1 MPINGLGAAI
11 GRGTKLGLSRCQMAR
26 TTASSPAGFTLIE
39 MLLVGA
45 LVIVV
50 AGIALPNLRSMT
62 ETYRLSTAA
71 VAVASKVH
79 QARTN
84 ALKRNRPSWV
94 LVDGT
99 ARTVQVQ
106 SNDPGGA
113 TINIGGPEFM
123 PAGITFASGTG
134 TVMLTFDS
142 MGRPV
147 NPPQTIQVLY
157 PGSGLG
163 LSRTVTVTS
172 TGRVTNTQP

>member
-1 MPINGLGAAI
+1 MSINHLGAI
-11 GRGTKLGLSRCQMAR
+11 RGRGTKLGLTRSQMAR
-26 TTASSPAGFTLIE
+26 TNASSPAGFTLIE
-39 MLLVGA
+39 MLLVAA
-45 LVIVV
+45 LMIVI
-50 AGIALPNLRSMT
+50 AGITLPNLRSMT
-62 ETYRLSTAA
+62 DTYRLSTAA

-106 SNDPGGA
+106 SNDAGGG
-113 TINIGGPEFM
+113 TIDIGGPEFM
-123 PAGITFASGTG
+123 PAGIAFASGAA
-134 TVMLTFDS
+134 TVTLTFDS

-147 NPPQTIQVLY
+147 NPPQTIQLLY

-172 TGRVTNTQP
+172 TGRVTNTTP

>member
-1 MPINGLGAAI
+1 
-11 GRGTKLGLSRCQMAR
+11 MAR
-26 TTASSPAGFTLIE
+26 TTASSSAGFTLIE
-39 MLLVGA
+39 MLLVA
-45 LVIVV
+45 TLVIVL

-106 SNDPGGA
+106 SNDAGGG
-113 TINIGGPEFM
+113 TINIGGPEYM
-123 PAGITFASGTG
+123 PAGITFASGAG

-172 TGRVTNTQP
+172 TGRVTNTRP

>member
-1 MPINGLGAAI
+1 MPINGLGAVMS
-11 GRGTKLGLSRCQMAR
+11 RGIKFGLSRLRMPR
-26 TTASSPAGFTLIE
+26 TNASSPAGFTLLE
-39 MLLVGA
+39 MLLVAA
-45 LVIVV
+45 LAIVL
-50 AGIALPNLRSMT
+50 AAIALPNLRSMT

-106 SNDPGGA
+106 SNDAGGG
-113 TINIGGPEFM
+113 TVNIGGAEFM
-123 PAGITFASGTG
+123 PTGIVFASGAG

-172 TGRVTNTQP
+172 TGRVTNTRP

>member
-1 MPINGLGAAI
+1 MYINDLDAI
-11 GRGTKLGLSRCQMAR
+11 MSRGTKLGLSRSQMAR
-26 TTASSPAGFTLIE
+26 TNASSPAGFTLIE
-39 MLLVGA
+39 ILLVGA
-45 LVIVV
+45 LTVV
-50 AGIALPNLRSMT
+50 LAAIALPNLRSMN
-62 ETYRLSTAA
+62 ETYRMSTAA

-84 ALKRNRPSWV
+84 SLKRNRPSWV

-106 SNDPGGA
+106 SNDAGGA
-113 TINIGGPEFM
+113 VINIGGAEFM
-123 PAGITFASGTG
+123 PAGITFASGAG

-157 PGSGLG
+157 PGSGLA
-163 LSRTVTVTS
+163 LSRTITVTS
-172 TGRVTNTQP
+172 TGRVTNTRP